1 MRCMLTSNVS
11 VENRFAN
18 GSQGRLLQWQPEKTE
33 KKAFL
38 ASHPD
43 LQARFLKEGSM
54 KKQTFLADVD
64 FIDCSIRPESLTAVP
79 GAPTMLQLPLLASYA
94 LTIHKTQATVHGLSI
109 ASPLP
114 LPPSP
119 ALLFRTCCLN
129 RQLALDQTYCSRCS
143 RRCLRTG
150 ASLCP
155 CIESDR
161 SAEFRTTWHT
171 TLGSS

>member
-11 VENRFAN
+11 VENMFAN

-114 LPPSP
+114 LPSIPGVVVSY
-119 ALLFRTCCLN
+119 LLFEPPTG
-129 RQLALDQTYCSRCS
+129 SRS
-143 RRCLRTG
+143 NILFAVLSKVSSHRG
-150 ASLCP
+150 KSMSLYR
-155 CIESDR
+155 E
-161 SAEFRTTWHT
+161 
-171 TLGSS
+171 